1 MSPLAFTTNHRRG
14 ILLAAIG
21 VTILSFDALLVRMA
35 ETTPADVLFWRG
47 LFIALS
53 MTAVLRLWKG
63 RWSWHAVRE
72 AGRAGW
78 LLVMTMGLL
87 QILFVAAIMN
97 TSVANVV
104 IMLTAAPLFAA
115 VFSGI
120 FLGEWVAPRT
130 WGAMLLCS
138 LGIALVFGGSLDTG
152 NWLGDLL
159 ALATAIVVAAN
170 FTILR
175 RTPGASRLAL
185 ISGGGAM
192 ACVAAVAFADP
203 FGVTRTTL
211 LVLAVMGLLQLPL
224 ALALMTE
231 ATRYLPSA
239 EVALFLVVEAVLGT
253 YWVWLIL
260 AEEPPGATLI
270 GGGLILTTLVVHSWL
285 ALHRRHG

>member
-1 MSPLAFTTNHRRG
+1 MDTLALTTNHRRG
-14 ILLAAIG
+14 ILLAAVG

-35 ETTPADVLFWRG
+35 ATTPADVVFWRG

-53 MTAVLRLWKG
+53 VSVVLRLWQG
-63 RWSWHAVRE
+63 RWSWRAIRD
-72 AGRAGW
+72 AGRVGW
-78 LLVMTMGLL
+78 LLVVTMGLL
-87 QILFVAAIMN
+87 QVLFVAAIMN

-130 WGAMLLCS
+130 WVAMLLCAS
-138 LGIALVFGGSLDTG
+138 GIALVFGGSLDTG
-152 NWLGDLL
+152 NWLGDGL
-159 ALATAIVVAAN
+159 ALATAMVVAAN

-175 RTPGASRLAL
+175 RTPGANRLAL
-185 ISGGGAM
+185 ISGGGVV
-192 ACVAAVAFADP
+192 ACLIAAAFADP
-203 FGVTRTTL
+203 FAVTRTTL
-211 LVLAVMGLLQLPL
+211 LVLAVMGLLQMPL

-270 GGGLILTTLVVHSWL
+270 GGGVILTTLVVHSWL
-285 ALHRRHG
+285 ALRSRRR

>member
-1 MSPLAFTTNHRRG
+1 MSPLPFTTNHRRG

-35 ETTPADVLFWRG
+35 ATTPADVVFWRG

-53 MTAVLRLWKG
+53 VTAVLRLWKG
-63 RWSWHAVRE
+63 RWSWHAVRD

-78 LLVMTMGLL
+78 LLVLTMGLL
-87 QILFVAAIMN
+87 QVLFVAAIMN

-130 WGAMLLCS
+130 WVAMLLCAA
-138 LGIALVFGGSLDTG
+138 GIALVFGGSLDTG

-159 ALATAIVVAAN
+159 ALATAMVVAAN

-175 RTPGASRLAL
+175 RTPGADRLAL
-185 ISGGGAM
+185 ISGGGVV
-192 ACVAAVAFADP
+192 ACLIAVAFADP
-203 FGVTRTTL
+203 FAVTQTTL
-211 LVLAVMGLLQLPL
+211 LVLAVMGLLQMPL
-224 ALALMTE
+224 ALAFMTE

-270 GGGLILTTLVVHSWL
+270 GGGVILTTLVVHSWL
-285 ALHRRHG
+285 ALRRRRG